1 VLRLK
6 KMMWVVTNRAA
17 TFVGEIDL
25 ICYCWEYFVN
35 VIVVCEYCGSVIVVC
50 KYNGS
55 VVDADKVLKRL
66 WKCYSGL

>member
-1 VLRLK
+1 MVI
-6 KMMWVVTNRAA
+6 WYSS
-17 TFVGEIDL
+17 D
-25 ICYCWEYFVN
+25 YFVN

-66 WKCYSGL
+66 WKCYRGL